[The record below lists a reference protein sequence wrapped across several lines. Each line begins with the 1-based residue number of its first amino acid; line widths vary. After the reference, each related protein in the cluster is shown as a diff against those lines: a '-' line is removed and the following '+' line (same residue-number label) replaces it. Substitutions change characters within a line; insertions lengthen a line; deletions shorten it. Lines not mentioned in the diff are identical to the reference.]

1 MPTNVKLII
10 RTTVKPNKKGAAI
23 KNEKEL
29 SFIDPTIIRR
39 KTKEY
44 LENFY
49 VNKCHKLSMPKCQNR

>member
-29 SFIDPTIIRR
+29 SFIDPTIIKR
-39 KTKEY
+39 KTKEQSTEVY
-44 LENFY
+44 T
-49 VNKCHKLSMPKCQNR
+49 